1 MWYAFYVAW
10 ARTDGNDRLS
20 WAARPLCPLDLVVR
34 SPRNAESF
42 KDWGFGFMSSVI
54 DRSSSRIKPEKIEQA
69 VIRFA
74 GDSGDGM
81 QITGSQFTNT
91 VALYGNDIATFPDFP
106 AEIRAPAG
114 TLPGVS
120 GYQLHF
126 ASSDVY
132 TPGDAVDVLIAMN
145 PAALKVNIA
154 DLKPNGILIVNS
166 DSFGENDLRKA
177 QLTANPLEDHS
188 LDKYRLFSVELERLT
203 RVSLEHLGL
212 DAKSMDRCK
221 NFFALGMCYWLYNRS
236 TESTVRWIEDK
247 FKNKPLLVE
256 ANKLAMKAGYSYCEA
271 TEAFQISYEIPPAQL
286 APGSYRNMSG
296 NQALALGFV
305 TASQKSGLRLFQGSY
320 PITPASDILHELA
333 QYKDFGVM
341 TFQAEDEI
349 AAVTS
354 TIGAAYAGALG
365 LTTTSGPGMALKTE
379 AIGLAIAVEIPLVIC
394 DIQRGGPSTGLPTK
408 TEQADLLQALFGRN
422 SEAPV
427 PVIAPATPSD
437 CFWAAIEAS
446 RIAVKYMVP
455 VILLSDGYLANGAEP
470 WRIPDLAEIPE
481 IPVQFATEPNSP
493 GGYLPYKRNPDTLA
507 RPWAVPGTPGLE
519 HRIGGLEKQDVTGN
533 INYEPLNH
541 ENMVRIRAAKVAAI
555 AQDIPEAVPSGDPKG
570 DLLIIAW
577 GSTHG
582 AITAAVNAQ
591 RAEGRKIGHVHLRH
605 LNPLPSNLGDVI
617 KRYKHVLVPEL
628 NMGQLLWILRAKFL
642 VDAVGLNKIQGRPF
656 KQAEL
661 EQKIEEMLGVD

>member
-1 MWYAFYVAW
+1 
-10 ARTDGNDRLS
+10 
-20 WAARPLCPLDLVVR
+20 
-34 SPRNAESF
+34 
-42 KDWGFGFMSSVI
+42 
-54 DRSSSRIKPEKIEQA
+54 
-69 VIRFA
+69 
-74 GDSGDGM
+74 M

-126 ASSDVY
+126 SSNDVY

-145 PAALKVNIA
+145 PAALKVNVA
-154 DLKPNGILIVNS
+154 DLKANGILIVNS
-166 DSFGENDLRKA
+166 DSFKETDLRKA
-177 QLTANPLEDHS
+177 QMTSNPLEDHS
-188 LDKYRLFSVELERLT
+188 LDKFRLFSVELERLT
-203 RVSLEHLGL
+203 RVALEHLGL

-236 TESTVRWIEDK
+236 MDSTVRWIEDK

-286 APGSYRNMSG
+286 APGVYRNLSG
-296 NQALALGFV
+296 NQALALGFI

-320 PITPASDILHELA
+320 PITPASDILHELS

-349 AAVTS
+349 AAITS
-354 TIGAAYAGALG
+354 AIGAAYAGALAI
-365 LTTTSGPGMALKTE
+365 TTTSGPGMALKTE
-379 AIGLAIAVEIPLVIC
+379 AMGLAVAVEIPLVVC

-422 SEAPV
+422 SEAPIPIV
-427 PVIAPATPSD
+427 AAATPSD
-437 CFWAAIEAS
+437 CFWAALEAS
-446 RIAVKYMVP
+446 RLAIKYMVP

-470 WRIPDLAEIPE
+470 WRIPDAADIPE
-481 IPVQFATEPNSP
+481 IPVRFATEPNSP
-493 GGYLPYKRNPDTLA
+493 TGAYLPYKRDPETLA

-519 HRIGGLEKQDVTGN
+519 HRIGGLEKQDVSGN

-541 ENMVRIRAAKVAAI
+541 EKMVRIRAAKVAAI
-555 AQDIPEAVPSGDPKG
+555 AQDIPDIEPAGDAEG

-582 AITAAVNAQ
+582 AITAAVKAQ
-591 RAEGRKIGHVHLRH
+591 RAEGRRIGHVHLRH
-605 LNPLPSNLGDVI
+605 LNPLPSNLGEVI
-617 KRYKHVLVPEL
+617 KRYKKVLVPEL
-628 NMGQLLWILRAKFL
+628 NMGQLLWVLRAKYL

-656 KQAEL
+656 KQVEL
-661 EQKIEEMLGVD
+661 EQKIEDMLDA